1 MQKTAFADNVYD
13 DAKIAGLVEGFFV
26 GAFDFHGMTDIGHC
40 ISDANPVEQ
49 HFENAM
55 HGFLD
60 GSYQEAVKALDQLGL
75 AVSDIGD
82 MLEHCG
88 KIELPGNE
96 QIQRM
101 AEAYIQPKQIL
112 LEAPVSLSI
121 NGVNVFEDI
130 REGLHDYRMEKWLDA
145 GVHFGQVSTML
156 LYRKNQMVYH
166 GELFYD
172 FDYH

>member
-13 DAKIAGLVEGFFV
+13 DAKIAGLVDGFFV
-26 GAFDFHGMTDIGHC
+26 GTFGFRADIGHC
-40 ISDANPVEQ
+40 IYDANPVEQ

-156 LYRKNQMVYH
+156 LNRKNQMVDH
-166 GELFYD
+166 GEHFYD